1 MSVTIFI
8 CVTVILLLPLLKLP
22 YVSAKNNVSIGERLV
37 AGNGGEQWVSPSG
50 EFAFGFHE
58 LENDLFLLAIWYQNI
73 YISHESLI
81 WYANGDNPAPKG
93 SKLELN
99 EYSGLVVKNP
109 QGVELWTSQ
118 PISGTI
124 AYGLMNDTGN
134 FQLLDENSQVLWD
147 SFSNPTDTLVPT
159 QIMQARGTL
168 SSRQKETNFSKGRFQ
183 FRLLEDGNAVLNPIN
198 LPTNYT
204 YEAYY
209 ISNTYGGDN
218 QTNSGYQVIFDN
230 SGLYVLRRSKER
242 VYITNPNDA
251 LSTNSYYYRATINF
265 DGTFTISHYPKNPAS
280 NQSWTVMKT
289 VPDNIC
295 TKLLGRMGSGVCGF
309 NSICTLEADQRPKC
323 SCPVG
328 YSPLDSTDEYG
339 SCKPNLE
346 LGCDGSVQSSQSD
359 LYFMKEMPNT
369 DWPLSDYEMY
379 KPYNSEGCKISCLQ
393 DCLCAVS
400 IFRGDSCWKKRLPL
414 SNGQQ
419 DGAVGGSAFIKL
431 MKNGVSSSS
440 PNPFIEEK
448 KYKKDQ
454 GPLITL
460 ISVLLGSSVFVN
472 VMLVSVVCI
481 GFYLNCNNNCSTN
494 EIVAESNLR
503 SFTFGEL
510 VQATDNFKEELG
522 RGSCG
527 IVFKGTT
534 DLATI
539 AVKKLD
545 KVFKDSD
552 KEFKTEVN
560 VIGQT
565 HHKNLV
571 RLLGYCDE
579 GEHRILVYEFLSNGT
594 LANFLFGDFKPNWN
608 QRVQIAFGIARGLVY
623 LHEECCTQI
632 IHCDIKPQNILLDE
646 YYNARISDFGLSKLL
661 MTNQSRTE
669 TGIRGT
675 KGYVAPD
682 WFRSAPIT
690 AKVDVY
696 SFGVLLVEIICCR
709 RNVNGEVGN
718 EEKAI
723 LTDWAYDCYR
733 AGRIDIL
740 VENDDEAIND
750 INRLERFVM
759 VAIWCLQEDPSL
771 RPTMKKVMLMLEGI
785 ASVKIPPSPCPYTSV
800 SVSCDTSSK
809 VNPLVS
815 GMRKMTKTIAMTH
828 TPSRI
833 MKLSP
838 RPMASTTERKLRD
851 MMTLQIQLTVA
862 DMPPHKPLYSS
873 G

>member
-1 MSVTIFI
+1 MAAKTVLV
-8 CVTVILLLPLLKLP
+8 CVTVILLPLLQLP
-22 YVSAKNNVSIGERLV
+22 YVSATNVSIGETLV
-37 AGNGGEQWVSPSG
+37 AGNGGKRWLSPS
-50 EFAFGFHE
+50 EDFAFGFHQ
-58 LENDLFLLAIWYQNI
+58 LDNDLYLLAISYPNI
-73 YISHESLI
+73 PRDSFI

-99 EYSGLVVKNP
+99 QYTGLVLKSP

-118 PISGTI
+118 LISGTI
-124 AYGLMNDTGN
+124 SYGLMNDTGN

-159 QIMQARGTL
+159 QIMEVKGTL
-168 SSRQKETNFSKGRFQ
+168 SSRQKEANFSRGRFQ
-183 FRLLEDGNAVLNPIN
+183 FRLLPDGNAVLNPIN

-204 YEAYY
+204 YDAHY
-209 ISNTYGGDN
+209 ISATYDSTNT
-218 QTNSGYQVIFDN
+218 TNSGFQVIFDN
-230 SGLYVLRRSKER
+230 SGLYILKRSGEK
-242 VYITNPNDA
+242 VYITNPKDA
-251 LSTNSYYYRATINF
+251 LSTDSYYYRATINF
-265 DGTFTISHYPKNPAS
+265 DGTFTISNYPKNPAS
-280 NQSWTVMKT
+280 NPSWTVMKT
-289 VPDNIC
+289 LPDNIC
-295 TKLLGRMGSGVCGF
+295 MNLLGNTGGSGVCGF

-323 SCPVG
+323 SCPEG
-328 YSPLDSTDEYG
+328 YSPLDSRDEYG

-346 LGCDGSVQSSQSD
+346 LGCGSSGQSLQGD
-359 LYFMKEMPNT
+359 LYFMKEMANT
-369 DWPLSDYEMY
+369 DWPVSDYELY
-379 KPYNSEGCKISCLQ
+379 KPYNSEDCKTSCLQ

-400 IFRGDSCWKKRLPL
+400 IFRDDSCYKKKLPL
-414 SNGQQ
+414 SNGRR
-419 DGAVGGSAFIKL
+419 DRAVGASAFIKL
-431 MKNGVSSSS
+431 MKNGVSLSP

-454 GPLITL
+454 DTLITV
-460 ISVLLGSSVFVN
+460 ISVLLGGSVFFN
-472 VMLVSVVCI
+472 LVSAVWVD
-481 GFYLNCNNNCSTN
+481 FYFYYNKKSSTN
-494 EIVAESNLR
+494 KTATESNLC
-503 SFTFGEL
+503 SFTFAEL

-527 IVFKGTT
+527 IVYKGTT
-534 DLATI
+534 NLATI

-545 KVFKDSD
+545 KVLKDCD

-565 HHKNLV
+565 HHKSLV

-579 GEHRILVYEFLSNGT
+579 EQHRILVYEFLSNGT

-646 YYNARISDFGLSKLL
+646 QYNARISDFGLSKLL
-661 MTNQSRTE
+661 KINESHTE

-690 AKVDVY
+690 TKVDVY
-696 SFGVLLVEIICCR
+696 SFGVLLLEIICCR
-709 RNVNGEVGN
+709 RNVDGEVGN

-740 VENDDEAIND
+740 LENDDEAID
-750 INRLERFVM
+750 DTNRLERFVM

-771 RPTMKKVMLMLEGI
+771 RPPMKKVMLMLEGI
-785 ASVKIPPSPCPYTSV
+785 APVTIPPSPSPYTSV
-800 SVSCDTSSK
+800 SVSC
-809 VNPLVS
+809 
-815 GMRKMTKTIAMTH
+815 G
-828 TPSRI
+828 
-833 MKLSP
+833 
-838 RPMASTTERKLRD
+838 
-851 MMTLQIQLTVA
+851 
-862 DMPPHKPLYSS
+862 
-873 G
+873 